1 MIFKETCLPGSY
13 TIELEE
19 HSDERGFFA
28 RAWCRNELKTHGLN
42 FNIAQANFA
51 FTQKK
56 GTIRGM
62 HYQIAPNQE
71 VKMMRCI
78 KGAIYDVIIDLR
90 PESSTYK
97 QWFGVQLS
105 SENRKMLYVPE
116 GFAHGYQ
123 SLTDNVETYYL
134 VSDFYAP
141 ESERAVRWNDPAF
154 LIKWPI
160 NANLIISDKDRN
172 WPDFYEK

>member
-1 MIFKETCLPGSY
+1 MIFKETCLISAY

-19 HSDERGFFA
+19 HGDERGFFA
-28 RAWCRNELKTHGLN
+28 RAWCKKEFMTQGLTS
-42 FNIAQANFA
+42 NIVQANFA
-51 FTQKK
+51 FTKNK

-62 HYQIAPNQE
+62 HYQIAPNE
-71 VKMMRCI
+71 ETKLMRCI

-97 QWFGVQLS
+97 QWLGVELS

-123 SLTDNVETYYL
+123 SLTDNVETFYM
-134 VSDFYAP
+134 VSEFYSP
-141 ESERAVRWNDPAF
+141 DSERAVRWNDPTF
-154 LIKWPI
+154 SIKWPI
-160 NANLIISDKDRN
+160 NEDLTVSDKDRN
-172 WPDFYEK
+172 WPDFSEI